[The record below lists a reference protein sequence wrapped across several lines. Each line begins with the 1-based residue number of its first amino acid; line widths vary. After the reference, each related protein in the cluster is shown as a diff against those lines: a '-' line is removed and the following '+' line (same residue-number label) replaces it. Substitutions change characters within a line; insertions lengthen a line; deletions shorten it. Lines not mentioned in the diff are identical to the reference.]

1 MNVFPHL
8 HYCSSVWGGAA
19 NCHLDRLQ
27 AVIHFAA
34 RLVCGLRR
42 YDHVTPALRA
52 LGWPGVKSIV
62 VRRDAL
68 NVYRGLHET
77 NAPQTL
83 RDMFRPR
90 SAVSTR
96 TTRATAAGAA
106 VLELPGF
113 RLATARRLFP
123 YRAAASWNGLPSHVT
138 SSTSR
143 SQLSRYMS
151 D

>member
-1 MNVFPHL
+1 M
-8 HYCSSVWGGAA
+8 
-19 NCHLDRLQ
+19 
-27 AVIHFAA
+27 A
-34 RLVCGLRR
+34 RI
-42 YDHVTPALRA
+42 
-52 LGWPGVKSIV
+52 KSIV

-113 RLATARRLFP
+113 RLATDCAAALSVPGRRLLE
-123 YRAAASWNGLPSHVT
+123 RAAITCHQLHITIATLAVYVGLRFNWGAWHYERDVR
-138 SSTSR
+138 SR
-143 SQLSRYMS
+143 VPEIFNVFLLCFMCFMFLMRFMF
-151 D
+151 